1 MPGDQQYFSQISPE
15 LPFGKVQNFSFAWK
29 QMNPQDFSA
38 ARRQLAS
45 KPAVQIHSEPAV
57 QAHSGSS
64 FTGQI
69 HPKPTVQ
76 IHSEPT
82 AQTIYIICISIFFG
96 IVLIIIIYLLYTKLF
111 KKKEYVYNP
120 VTNPTT
126 DK

>member
-1 MPGDQQYFSQISPE
+1 MG
-15 LPFGKVQNFSFAWK
+15 A
-29 QMNPQDFSA
+29 QMH
-38 ARRQLAS
+38 L
-45 KPAVQIHSEPAV
+45 KPAVQAHPGSSFTGQIHSEPAG

-120 VTNPTT
+120 AMNPIT